1 MNWRFGKISGSRR
14 SFLKYSGSAVTALAS
29 GVALPRN
36 AFSQPRLSGSVKIG
50 ILLPFSGPF
59 ALLGREQLNG
69 AKTYVEMAGGS
80 FDGMKVE
87 FVQEDDQGD
96 PAIALQKVQRLVESS
111 NVDVT
116 AGIVSSAVALA
127 VRDYFNRHK
136 RLLVIS
142 NASANAITAAQG
154 RSRYIFRVSYS
165 SWQNSYPLGPWAAK
179 NVGKSAVLVGSNY
192 AAGRELNAGFAEG
205 FTKSGGKVTG
215 EIFPPLGTTD
225 FGPFLSGIKKQGAE
239 FVYASPAGADALN
252 FVKQYSQ
259 FGFKGSVP
267 LIGCGSMT
275 TKDVLDAEGEAAV
288 GIHTNFPYTSTL
300 DNPTNKAFVAAY
312 RKNYNAAPS
321 PFAAFGYDAIQLI
334 HKALIATNGDKDI
347 DKMIAAMEQVKFD
360 SPRGPISFDPET
372 HNVIQRQYLLE
383 VQKRPDGL
391 ENSPISILGVF
402 SDHAQIS

>member
-1 MNWRFGKISGSRR
+1 MSWQFGKMSGSRR
-14 SFLKYSGSAVTALAS
+14 SFLKHSSSAVAALAS
-29 GVALPRN
+29 GIALPRH
-36 AFSQPRLSGSVKIG
+36 AFSQQRLSGSIKIG

-69 AKTYVEMAGGS
+69 AKTYVDMAGGS
-80 FDGMKVE
+80 FDGMNVE
-87 FVQEDDQGD
+87 FVQEDAQGN
-96 PAIALQKVQRLVESS
+96 PAIALQKAQRLVESS

-136 RLLVIS
+136 KLLVIS
-142 NASANAITAAQG
+142 NASANAITEAQG

-205 FTKSGGKVTG
+205 FTKSGGKV
-215 EIFPPLGTTD
+215 IDQVFPPLGTTD
-225 FGPFLSGIKKQGAE
+225 FGPFLTGIKKQGAE

-259 FGFKGSVP
+259 FGLKGSLP

-275 TKDVLDAEGEAAV
+275 TKDVLDAEGETAL
-288 GIHTNFPYTSTL
+288 GIRTNFPYTPAL

-321 PFAAFGYDAIQLI
+321 PYAAFGYDAIQLI
-334 HKALIATNGDKDI
+334 HKALVATKGDKDV
-347 DKMIAAMEQVKFD
+347 DKLIAAAQNVKFD
-360 SPRGPISFDPET
+360 SPRGPISFDPES

-383 VQKRPDGL
+383 VQKQPDGL
-391 ENSPISILGVF
+391 ENAPLDILGVF